1 MLTLDEDN
9 VLELLKQIVE
19 SKGRDYVY
27 NPAANGGDGTNDR
40 SCYYVPIPKALAH
53 GVFMSSHIE
62 QRYVERPEHP
72 KNQTGCVIGE
82 LLTRNGFDE
91 QTNPGAYNT
100 IASSGS
106 TVDVLLL
113 SLRVGGHLEYTENA
127 RKVLRVAQIRQDR
140 GGSWGEAFD
149 AATEQLR
156 LRTPI
161 SNV

>member
-1 MLTLDEDN
+1 MLTLNEDN
-9 VLELLKQIVE
+9 VLELLQQTVE
-19 SKGRDYVY
+19 SNGRDFVY
-27 NPAANGGDGTNDR
+27 NLAARQDDGTNDR

-53 GVFMSSHIE
+53 GVFMSSHTE

-91 QTNPGAYNT
+91 QTNPGAYHT

-106 TVDVLLL
+106 TVDVLLA
-113 SLRVGGHLEYTENA
+113 SLQVGGHLEYTQNA
-127 RKVLRVAQIRQDR
+127 REVLRAAQFRQDR

-156 LRTPI
+156 VLRT
-161 SNV
+161 S